1 MEIASDIARS
11 ASADAP
17 YWQVALGP
25 MNPPLL
31 RGGSAAADARAS
43 QRRIIAAEPRA
54 APRRG
59 II

>member
-1 MEIASDIARS
+1 
-11 ASADAP
+11 
-17 YWQVALGP
+17 